1 MCSFFLFEK
10 FEGLDTQIRE
20 GGRPLSS
27 GEKQL
32 VCIARAFAFDPD
44 LIIFDEA
51 TSYMDSQSEQRV
63 HDAMKKLMAGRL
75 SIIIAH
81 RLSTIRDCD
90 QILLLREGIIREQGS
105 HGQLVDLKGEYHHL
119 LEKEMI

>member
-1 MCSFFLFEK
+1 MIK
-10 FEGLDTQIRE
+10 E

-51 TSYMDSQSEQRV
+51 TSYMDSQSEQKV
-63 HDAMKKLMAGRL
+63 HDAMKKLMKGRL

-81 RLSTIRDCD
+81 RLSTVRACD
-90 QILLLREGIIREQGS
+90 TILLLRDGAIREQGS
-105 HGQLVDLKGEYHHL
+105 HHELVKLKGEYYYL
-119 LEKEMI
+119 LKKEKI